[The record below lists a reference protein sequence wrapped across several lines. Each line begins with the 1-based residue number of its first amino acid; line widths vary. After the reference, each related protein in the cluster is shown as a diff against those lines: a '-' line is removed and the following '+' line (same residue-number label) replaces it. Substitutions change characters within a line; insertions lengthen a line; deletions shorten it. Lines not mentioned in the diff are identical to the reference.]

1 MTKEISDG
9 STLYVLLKRR
19 MKHLFYTKLSKTTF
33 LFLNLLVYY
42 YSFSSVMSKSSWFFL
57 WVLFTVSDSKDIFV
71 HSDTFM
77 NTSMQVLLPAL
88 YHLLR
93 SWRNK
98 MWKKTR
104 LIPKSVELQALAS
117 GGLTTTCDSKT
128 NISNVLEQT
137 CPNDQTSVQIIA
149 FIVVSHQHCECVSQT
164 CCIRNCILQAMCFC
178 TTAFCQINIR
188 SLSQPT
194 KTVISAV

>member
-1 MTKEISDG
+1 MTKEISDS
-9 STLYVLLKRR
+9 STLYVLLKQR

-42 YSFSSVMSKSSWFFL
+42 YSFSYVMSKSSWFFL

-137 CPNDQTSVQIIA
+137 CPNDQTSFQIIA
-149 FIVVSHQHCECVSQT
+149 FIVVSHQHCEWVSQT
-164 CCIRNCILQAMCFC
+164 CCIG
-178 TTAFCQINIR
+178 TAFYRLCGFAPQR
-188 SLSQPT
+188 F
-194 KTVISAV
+194 AR